1 MRLQLYNAIV
11 QLQPYIRL
19 ICTMECDDDID
30 IRHVRVLPD
39 TCTELFINYTTTPL
53 AIIDNELYK
62 CSIITSRMSQPMDVQ
77 MRKGA
82 GVIAICFQPGM
93 AYKFFHL
100 SMHTLTDTTAELADV
115 WKGMAIEME
124 EKLADAGDNVTRVAI
139 VQQYLLR
146 QLANSKDDRQ
156 ITNCLLLAQR
166 SSEPLSV
173 QQLTK
178 NAGISQRYL
187 LRKFQQYVGLSP
199 KEYLKVNRFVRS
211 LQHLKKY
218 PHQSLTH
225 IAYESGYYDQAHFIR
240 DYNVYSGHT
249 PREVA
254 QSQHILY

>member
-1 MRLQLYNAIV
+1 MG
-11 QLQPYIRL
+11 
-19 ICTMECDDDID
+19 CDDDID

-39 TCTELFINYTTTPL
+39 ICTELFINYTTTPL

-62 CSIITSRMSQPMDVQ
+62 RSIITSRMSQPMDVQ

-124 EKLADAGDNVTRVAI
+124 EKLADVGDNVRRVAI

-173 QQLTK
+173 QQLTE